1 MPGPARTHLDVS
13 RRLGIAP
20 PQPTGSSWFD
30 MCGRYNLISNLTVLG
45 ERFQFDATQL
55 TLESAY
61 NVAPTQNVLTV
72 VGGESRRAGFMRWG
86 LIPFWAKNRSIGSR
100 MINARAET
108 VADKPS
114 FRESFRRR
122 RCLVLAD
129 GFYEWQRR
137 GSGKRPMRIAL
148 RSAEPFAFAGIWSV
162 WKDPDGN
169 RMATC
174 AIITTSAN
182 ELLKPIHHRMPAIL
196 PRNMEGFWLDRSIEE
211 PSRLRSVLT
220 PYPDA
225 AMEAYEVSTL
235 VNSVAND
242 GPELIAR
249 VA

>member
-1 MPGPARTHLDVS
+1 
-13 RRLGIAP
+13 
-20 PQPTGSSWFD
+20 

-45 ERFQFDATQL
+45 ARFEFDATQL
-55 TLESAY
+55 TLEAAY

-72 VGGESRRAGFMRWG
+72 VDGSPRRAGFMRWG

-114 FRESFRRR
+114 FRDSFRRR

-129 GFYEWQRR
+129 GFYEWRR
-137 GSGKRPMRIAL
+137 TGSGKRPMRVAM
-148 RSAEPFAFAGIWSV
+148 RSAEPFAFAGIWSM
-162 WKDPDGN
+162 WKDPEGN
-169 RMATC
+169 SIPTC

-182 ELLKPIHHRMPAIL
+182 DLLMPIHHRMPVVL
-196 PRNMEGFWLDRSIEE
+196 PREMEGLWLDRSVEDPGE
-211 PSRLRSVLT
+211 LRSGLT

-242 GPELIAR
+242 GRELIAR

>member
-1 MPGPARTHLDVS
+1 
-13 RRLGIAP
+13 
-20 PQPTGSSWFD
+20 

-45 ERFQFDATQL
+45 ERFQFDPSQL

-86 LIPFWAKNRSIGSR
+86 LIPFWAKNHSIGSR

-114 FRESFRRR
+114 FREAFRRR

-129 GFYEWQRR
+129 GFYEWQRTA
-137 GSGKRPMRIAL
+137 SGKRPMSIAM
-148 RSAEPFAFAGIWSV
+148 RSGEPFAFAGIWSV

-169 RMATC
+169 SIPTC

-182 ELLKPIHHRMPAIL
+182 ELLRPIHHRMPVIL
-196 PRNMEGFWLDRSIEE
+196 PRDMEGVWLDRSIED
-211 PSRLRSVLT
+211 PNPLRSVLS
-220 PYPDA
+220 PYPED

-242 GPELIAR
+242 GPEVIAR

>member
-1 MPGPARTHLDVS
+1 
-13 RRLGIAP
+13 
-20 PQPTGSSWFD
+20 

-55 TLESAY
+55 TLEAAY

-72 VGGESRRAGFMRWG
+72 IGGESRRAGFMRWG
-86 LIPFWAKNRSIGSR
+86 LIPFWAKNHSIGSR

-108 VADKPS
+108 VADKRS
-114 FRESFRRR
+114 FLDSFRRR

-129 GFYEWQRR
+129 GFYEWRR
-137 GSGKRPMRIAL
+137 TGSGKRPMRVAL
-148 RSAEPFAFAGIWSV
+148 RSGEPFAFAGIWSM
-162 WKDPDGN
+162 WKDTEGN
-169 RMATC
+169 SIPTC

-182 ELLKPIHHRMPAIL
+182 ELLSPIHHRMPVIL
-196 PRNMEGFWLDRSIEE
+196 PRQMEGFWLDRSIQGT
-211 PSRLRSVLT
+211 SALSSVLT
-220 PYPDA
+220 PYSDD

-242 GPELIAR
+242 GPDLIAR

>member
-1 MPGPARTHLDVS
+1 
-13 RRLGIAP
+13 
-20 PQPTGSSWFD
+20 

-55 TLESAY
+55 TLEAAY

-72 VGGESRRAGFMRWG
+72 IGGESRRAGFMRWG
-86 LIPFWAKNRSIGSR
+86 LIPFWAKNHSIGSR

-108 VADKPS
+108 VADKRS
-114 FRESFRRR
+114 FLDSFRRR

-129 GFYEWQRR
+129 GFYEWRR
-137 GSGKRPMRIAL
+137 TGSGKRPMRVAL
-148 RSAEPFAFAGIWSV
+148 RSGEPFAFAGIWSM
-162 WKDPDGN
+162 WKDTEGN
-169 RMATC
+169 SIPTC

-182 ELLKPIHHRMPAIL
+182 ELLSPIHHRMPVIL
-196 PRNMEGFWLDRSIEE
+196 PRQMEGFWLDRSIQGT
-211 PSRLRSVLT
+211 SALSSVLT
-220 PYPDA
+220 PYSDD

-242 GPELIAR
+242 GPELIAS